1 MVGSCRETC
10 ESERLSSAGTTFQA
24 LKLRWNCEVDCG
36 QLCGLLSRTEISR
49 SYQVGLHEL
58 AFACEVAVKR
68 VYSANSH
75 TSLQPLGG
83 GKLSGQFLFPVSSAV
98 ACFVWRRH

>member
-58 AFACEVAVKR
+58 AFACEVAVNASIR
-68 VYSANSH
+68 RIHIQVCR
-75 TSLQPLGG
+75 
-83 GKLSGQFLFPVSSAV
+83 SGEEN
-98 ACFVWRRH
+98 